1 MAIEL
6 VMSSNHLILC
16 PPLPA
21 FNLFQHQGLFQW
33 VFHIR
38 WPTYWSFSLSISPS
52 NEYSGLVSFRIDW
65 FDLLADC
72 SNCQTSVGSLKRQE
86 SSRKTS
92 TSALLIKPKPL
103 TVWITTK
110 CGKFWKRWAYQ
121 TTLPAS
127 WEICT
132 QVKKQWTWNNGL
144 VPNCERSTS
153 KLYFLG
159 LQNHC
164 WWWLQPWN

>member
-1 MAIEL
+1 MKLKICQFSSVQLLSCVQLFATSWTAALQASLSIAYSRSLPKVMSVEL
-6 VMSSNHLILC
+6 VMSSNHLIHC
-16 PPLPA
+16 HPLLVPSI
-21 FNLFQHQGLFQW
+21 FTSIR
-33 VFHIR
+33 VFSNESVLQIR
-38 WPTYWSFSLSISPS
+38 WPKYWSFSFSISPS

-110 CGKFWKRWAYQ
+110 CGKF
-121 TTLPAS
+121 
-127 WEICT
+127 
-132 QVKKQWTWNNGL
+132 
-144 VPNCERSTS
+144 
-153 KLYFLG
+153 
-159 LQNHC
+159 
-164 WWWLQPWN
+164 